1 MWGRDM
7 CNGTCKDGS
16 PCLNS
21 VSEGEMYCRHHK
33 GQITPEDKKEIERK
47 ERKNTVIAIVGGIVI
62 ALMYLLAAA
71 GG

>member
-1 MWGRDM
+1 
-7 CNGTCKDGS
+7 
-16 PCLNS
+16 
-21 VSEGEMYCRHHK
+21 MYCRHHK